1 MLGKKTPSRVRF
13 SIFLRCA
20 LVVAA
25 STALVAGILTASNF
39 RHSRNLAQEGLREKA
54 EAVMRSIAGPAGGA
68 IRFGRTEA
76 LEAEL
81 DRLFRT
87 EGGAVTTALVSGAD
101 GRELLAA
108 GAESASHGGAL
119 AELAAEAVATGA
131 RAASGDGLLIAHPV
145 THGEDGA
152 VVGTVAVAWSADPVM
167 TAIRQSQL
175 QTLGLAAVVFV
186 LVLAAG
192 SFYLQRSVT
201 RPLRRVGGAMKRVVG
216 GEYDIEIPETGR
228 ADEIGLMS
236 RDLEYFRGMM
246 AGASE
251 ATKAAMF
258 QSAAFRSSS
267 AAMVLADR
275 DFRITQTNGAF
286 EALATAQ
293 AEEFRRLFPDFAPG
307 RLVGQSVD
315 IFHKDAS
322 RNRGMVMDRGAL
334 PMSTDIRIGRRIMQL
349 RINGI
354 EDDGGGIAGYVVE
367 WADVTVQRRDAAVLK
382 GLEAR
387 QIGMQFDAEMT
398 FVAGNAQLVAL
409 LGQAAQPLGRRLA
422 DLARFDDA
430 PQKEVEA
437 KLARGE
443 TLMGRFHLRL
453 GTAGERLL
461 DGSLC
466 PILDAKGRVAGSYL
480 LGLDITERERA
491 LSAAE
496 AARTELESRQARVVE
511 ALRTGLTKLRD
522 GDLTHSID
530 APLGAE
536 YETLRED
543 FNAACR
549 GLRDT
554 VIGVSEMVDAIR
566 ADVRDIV
573 TAADDLSRRTEHQ
586 AATLEETAAAL
597 AEITAAVASAADGAR
612 AARTAVGEARGNS
625 ESSSR
630 VVQDAVAAMGEIA
643 ASSSQISR
651 IIGVIDDIAF
661 QTNLLALNAG
671 VEAARA
677 GDAGRGFAVVASEVR
692 ALAQRSSEAAR
703 EIGGLIAASGTH
715 VEKGVTLVGETGEAL
730 RLIAASVNGVSDHV
744 ADIAASA
751 QEQSASLTEVNSSMM
766 QLDQVTQQN
775 AAMFEET
782 TAASQNLM
790 SQADALSAR
799 MARFRVGDRPDA
811 AWRRAAAP
819 PRPAPASPPLAA
831 AQTAPPQAGPLP
843 TGASPA
849 GQPPA
854 GLSPRTPPPTTSGAL
869 ALKASEDDWEDF

>member
-1 MLGKKTPSRVRF
+1 MEASMHRKNTPSRVRF

-25 STALVAGILTASNF
+25 STAVVAGILTASDF
-39 RHSRNLAQEGLREKA
+39 RQSRDLAQEGLRQKA

-68 IRFGRTEA
+68 IRFGRTGA

-87 EGGAVTTALVSGAD
+87 EGGAVTAARVSGAD
-101 GRELLAA
+101 GQVLLEA
-108 GAESASHGGAL
+108 GAEAESHGPAL
-119 AELAAEAVATGA
+119 ADLAAEAVAAGA

-145 THGEDGA
+145 TYGEEGT
-152 VVGTVAVAWSADPVM
+152 VVGTVAVAWSADPIM
-167 TAIRQSQL
+167 AAIRQSQL
-175 QTLGLAAVVFV
+175 RTLGLAAVVFV

-192 SFYLQRSVT
+192 TFYLQRSVT
-201 RPLRRVGGAMKRVVG
+201 RPLRRVGRAMKSVVG
-216 GEYDIEIPETGR
+216 GQYDIEIPETGR
-228 ADEIGLMS
+228 TDEIGLMS
-236 RDLEYFRGMM
+236 RDLEYFRGLM

-251 ATKAAMF
+251 ATRAAMF

-286 EALATAQ
+286 EALASTQ

-315 IFHKDAS
+315 IFHTDAS
-322 RNRGMVMDRGAL
+322 RNRGMVMDKGAL
-334 PMSTDIRIGRRIMQL
+334 PMSTDIRIGRQIMQL

-354 EDDGGGIAGYVVE
+354 EDEGGGIAGYVVE

-387 QIGMQFDAEMT
+387 QIGMQFDAGMT
-398 FVAGNAQLVAL
+398 FVAGNMQLAAL
-409 LGQAAQPLGRRLA
+409 VGQAAQPVGRRLA
-422 DLARFDDA
+422 DLVQFEGGPR
-430 PQKEVEA
+430 KELEA

-453 GTAGERLL
+453 GTSGERLL

-491 LSAAE
+491 LGAAE

-511 ALRTGLTKLRD
+511 ALRTGLTRLRD

-566 ADVRDIV
+566 TDVRDIV
-573 TAADDLSRRTEHQ
+573 AAADDLSRRTEHQ

-597 AEITAAVASAADGAR
+597 AEITAAVTSAADGAR
-612 AARTAVGEARGNS
+612 AARTAVSEARGNS
-625 ESSSR
+625 ENSGR

-643 ASSSQISR
+643 ASSSKISR

-703 EIGGLIAASGTH
+703 EIGGLIAASGNH
-715 VEKGVTLVGETGEAL
+715 VEKGVTLVGQAGEAL
-730 RLIAASVNGVSDHV
+730 RVIADSVNGVSDHV
-744 ADIAASA
+744 TDIAASA
-751 QEQSASLTEVNSSMM
+751 QEQSSSLTEVNSSMM
-766 QLDQVTQQN
+766 QLDQVTQHN

-790 SQADALSAR
+790 AQADALSAR
-799 MARFRVGDRPDA
+799 MARFRVGDRPEA
-811 AWRRAAAP
+811 ARRAAVAP
-819 PRPAPASPPLAA
+819 PRTAPAPPP
-831 AQTAPPQAGPLP
+831 PAGP
-843 TGASPA
+843 SPA
-849 GQPPA
+849 GQSPA
-854 GLSPRTPPPTTSGAL
+854 GPSPKPAALPISGSL